1 MAGLVFSSQNP
12 PQNAKKTQGISCPES
27 LFGPLYVADL
37 VRFSRGEYN
46 ACASPREKQSNSAA
60 KNVPLRRAA
69 KAALLSA
76 LPAAGLLFRKRT
88 GLIQGSS
95 QMVVVGLLPPIQ
107 KATF

>member
-1 MAGLVFSSQNP
+1 MNYLRS
-12 PQNAKKTQGISCPES
+12 S
-27 LFGPLYVADL
+27 LFLRY
-37 VRFSRGEYN
+37 FSGKILCGIAGE
-46 ACASPREKQSNSAA
+46 AQMLCFPREKQSNSAA

>member
-1 MAGLVFSSQNP
+1 MCF
-12 PQNAKKTQGISCPES
+12 
-27 LFGPLYVADL
+27 
-37 VRFSRGEYN
+37 
-46 ACASPREKQSNSAA
+46 PREKQSNSAA

-95 QMVVVGLLPPIQ
+95 QMVVVGLLPPFKKQLSNVIFSYVAQ
-107 KATF
+107 RPVKSNFELAGRWHQRDSIFLASS

>member
-1 MAGLVFSSQNP
+1 MCFS
-12 PQNAKKTQGISCPES
+12 
-27 LFGPLYVADL
+27 
-37 VRFSRGEYN
+37 
-46 ACASPREKQSNSAA
+46 REKQSNSAA

-95 QMVVVGLLPPIQ
+95 CIFFWHCRHIRPPSGIVSVTSAGMIHFPQAAYQ
-107 KATF
+107 KPLTPF